1 MTLTRRLKTVGR
13 KHLLIA
19 TSVAVVAGGALAGG
33 AIASAASPSTH
44 PAGVTATTVKA
55 GVPWPAKTTKVFL
68 YVDTE
73 AAASEGVLGDCE
85 QANLFQHGQQILF
98 RVAGTETPSGVT
110 LQPADVSVLNVN
122 IPGVKKAIPFVWGEH
137 SFGVVKGDAPP
148 EYWTAVWTVPK
159 NYPLGVVNYNV
170 HAVAK
175 SSSKINIIWH
185 PIPIVASSLTIVKA

>member
-1 MTLTRRLKTVGR
+1 LTLTRRLKTVGH

-19 TSVAVVAGGALAGG
+19 TAVAVVTGGALAGG

-44 PAGVTATTVKA
+44 PAGVTATTKA
-55 GVPWPAKTTKVFL
+55 GVPWPAKTTTVFL

-98 RVAGTETPSGVT
+98 RVAGTETHSGVT

-159 NYPLGVVNYNV
+159 NYPLGVVNFNV

-175 SSSKINIIWH
+175 TNSKLSIIWH
-185 PIPIVASSLTIVKA
+185 QIPIVASSLTIVKA